1 MTTISLPTTKTFL
14 AAAAGLAL
22 ALTGAACSGGTRGAD
37 DAAADGREAAPT
49 ARAEPA
55 QGADTSQARLATAAF
70 DVEGMTCGGCALATE
85 MAVKKL
91 DGVASADAEYDEATR
106 EGRCTVE
113 YDPDR
118 VTTDRIA
125 AAIEAAGF
133 TPTLTSG
140 SSGS

>member
-1 MTTISLPTTKTFL
+1 MRKQPLPTKRTFL
-14 AAAAGLAL
+14 ALAAALAL
-22 ALTGAACSGGTRGAD
+22 ALTGAACSGENGGGR
-37 DAAADGREAAPT
+37 DAATDGQEERAAAGAERPQAADAAP
-49 ARAEPA
+49 A
-55 QGADTSQARLATAAF
+55 GLATAEF

-91 DGVASADAEYDEATR
+91 DGVASADAQYDEATG

-118 VTTDRIA
+118 VTTDQIA
-125 AAIEAAGF
+125 AAIEEAGF
-133 TPTLTSG
+133 TPALASG